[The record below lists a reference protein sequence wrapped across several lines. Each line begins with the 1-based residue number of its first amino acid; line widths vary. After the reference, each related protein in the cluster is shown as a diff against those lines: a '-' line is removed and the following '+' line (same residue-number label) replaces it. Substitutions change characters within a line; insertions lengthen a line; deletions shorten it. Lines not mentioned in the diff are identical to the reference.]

1 MSVGKVSTAV
11 DLVILG
17 AGPGGYTA
25 AIRAAQLGK
34 NVAIIEPHLL
44 GGTCLNEGCIPSK
57 VLLMAVDRAW
67 RLRGLSKMG
76 IEISSSR
83 VNLVK
88 MQQWKGNIIRLLTDG
103 VDRLLKNHNIA
114 VIPGFGRFADSSTV
128 RVQGSNGEQ
137 TITFKR
143 AIIAVGTRPGPLLGL
158 PFDQEHVLTAQ
169 QALKLDHLPEQMAII
184 GWNYIA
190 AELSTLFAKL
200 GVSVWLLVPAG
211 RRLIGEFDVAVGR
224 HIETQLRKLG
234 VKTEHEV
241 TNLPVAVSGVSKV
254 VVCTGAVPN
263 TAELNLE
270 AVGVATDPRGYIP
283 VNDRLESS
291 NPLIY
296 AVGDVNGGLPLASL
310 AFKQGKIAAEA
321 SVGRRVHY
329 AAQAVPLVAWTDPE
343 IASVGLTPADA
354 EAAGYA
360 IKTTRFP
367 IGASGRAVTL
377 NASGGL
383 VVTVAEKETQILLG
397 VTIVGP
403 HAGEFIGEAAL
414 AIEMG
419 ATLLD
424 LVDTLHPH
432 PSLGEALQDS
442 AEAALMKAI
451 HIL

>member
-1 MSVGKVSTAV
+1 MSLGEVGTAV
-11 DLVILG
+11 DLVVLG
-17 AGPGGYTA
+17 AGPAGYTA

-34 NVAIIEPHLL
+34 NVAVVEPGIL

-57 VLLMAVDRAW
+57 ALLMAVDRAW

-76 IEISSSR
+76 IEISQSR
-83 VNLVK
+83 VNLPQ
-88 MQQWKGNIIRLLTDG
+88 MQQWKRSIVQLLTDG
-103 VDRLLKNHNIA
+103 VGKLLKSNNIDM
-114 VIPGFGRFADSSTV
+114 VPGCGRFVDDHTV
-128 RVQGSNGEQ
+128 QVHGSKGEQ
-137 TITFKR
+137 TLTFER
-143 AIIAVGTRPGPLLGL
+143 AIVAVGTKPRPLSDL
-158 PFDQEHVLTAQ
+158 PFDHQRVLTAHD
-169 QALKLDHLPEQMAII
+169 ALNLDHLPEQMVII

-190 AELSTLFAKL
+190 AELTTLFAKL
-200 GVSVWLLVPAG
+200 NVSVRLLVPAG
-211 RRLIGEFDVAVGR
+211 RRLLAEFDVAVGR

-241 TNLPVAVSGVSKV
+241 TNLPAAVSDAAKV
-254 VVCTGAVPN
+254 IVCAGAVPN
-263 TAELNLE
+263 TAGLNLE
-270 AVGVATDPRGYIP
+270 AVGVETDPRGYIP

-291 NPLIY
+291 NPRIY

-321 SVGRRVHY
+321 IAGRRVHY
-329 AAQAVPLVAWTDPE
+329 APQAIPIVAWTDPE
-343 IASVGLTPADA
+343 IASVGLTPTEA

-367 IGASGRAVTL
+367 IGASGRSVTL
-377 NASGGL
+377 NATGGL

-414 AIEMG
+414 GIEMG

-424 LVDTLHPH
+424 LVETLHPH

-451 HIL
+451 HVL